1 MRVLSVDVTPHGVDI
16 RLADGKRAVARLPR
30 KKCRFRAFALQPAR
44 SRPFQFF
51 DNSSNRFLFA
61 ENKKHV
67 NVIRGSADG
76 KRRTIRPRK
85 RRRNVGVNVGQHS
98 RRDEGNPP
106 FRAEN
111 QVNVNFGKRLRHL
124 RGNGGRDAC
133 RTTLTALQACLCDTQ
148 IHGALPRASLC
159 KAFSLGTMRFSI
171 ERPVPAKTTERAH
184 KENLRNTEKTQK
196 TRETQKNP

>member
-1 MRVLSVDVTPHGVDI
+1 MMRVLSVDVTPHGVDI

-30 KKCRFRAFALQPAR
+30 KKCRFRAFALQPTR

-85 RRRNVGVNVGQHS
+85 RRRNVGVNVGQHF
-98 RRDEGNPP
+98 RRDKRDSP

-133 RTTLTALQACLCDTQ
+133 RDSDSLTGMSVRHTNSRGVAPCFTL
-148 IHGALPRASLC
+148 
-159 KAFSLGTMRFSI
+159 
-171 ERPVPAKTTERAH
+171 
-184 KENLRNTEKTQK
+184 
-196 TRETQKNP
+196 